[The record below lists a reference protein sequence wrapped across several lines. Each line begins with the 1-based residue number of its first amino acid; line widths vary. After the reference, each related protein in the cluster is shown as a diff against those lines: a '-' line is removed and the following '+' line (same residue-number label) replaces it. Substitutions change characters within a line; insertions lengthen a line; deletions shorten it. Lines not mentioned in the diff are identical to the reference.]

1 MKVMFDLNVIVDIA
15 EAREGLGEMSRK
27 AFEKAVADGD
37 QIYFSL
43 HGFTTLHYLLARAG
57 KAKDSKRHL
66 AWLCDHVSCVPTDTS
81 TIRAACVSRVAD
93 FEDAVVDETA
103 LVAQCQYV
111 VTRNTRHFAKSRVQA
126 ITPERFLSL

>member
-1 MKVMFDLNVIVDIA
+1 MRVMFDLNVIVDIA
-15 EAREGLGEMSRK
+15 EGREGLGETSRK
-27 AFEKAVADGD
+27 AFEKAIAGGD
-37 QIYFSL
+37 QIYFPL

-57 KAKDSKRHL
+57 KSKDSKRYL
-66 AWLCDHVSCVPTDTS
+66 SWLCDHVACVPTDTS

-111 VTRNTRHFAKSRVQA
+111 ATRNTRHFAKSRVQA